1 MTLPSPTSSP
11 QSPPS
16 SLDLETVQRLTRLEI
31 KADTHTARLSL
42 HERAILGLAGALYV
56 LAQDK
61 FPLVAAAIRG
71 LLIP

>member
-1 MTLPSPTSSP
+1 MTSPSPTSSP

-31 KADTHTARLSL
+31 KADRHTAKLSL